1 MFKNFFKSG
10 FRNLVKYK
18 SFSLINLTGL
28 SLGLSAIMVLAFML
42 YQFITVNSQFQ
53 NKDRLF
59 YLRTKKEDGNIHKQ
73 TPFPLLYEALKT
85 SPEIEAGT
93 HMQSFNWPWLKNGEK
108 EFQQQ
113 SWYVDSGFF
122 KVFTFP
128 LSQGNASH
136 ALREKYSVVLSHDMA
151 IKLFGTTNAIG
162 KTLAADDTTQLT
174 VTAVMKP
181 IPSNST
187 FRPEVLLTTAL
198 LRDNAMFNNMADWYN
213 TIAENYI
220 LLKPGADI
228 AKVSRQINSIVQTHY
243 VESGRKTQLM
253 LTSFNDYV
261 KNEAGDIVQVI
272 IKGEIGTILFILL
285 IIVANLVN
293 LNAATMFSRAKEVAI
308 KQMMGSSKRRIIM
321 QFCVENSLLVFG
333 SLVLAFLLF
342 QAVLL
347 PQVNTM
353 IESRFGALLPDM
365 QRDYPLAFWFI
376 GAALLIVIIAGSYPA
391 FHLLSLKVTNVVKGE
406 IAGANRKYY
415 GKNIFITLQFVLAI
429 TFIGVT
435 IILSRQINHMKS
447 ATLGFNKENVLVVPM
462 QLAYK
467 DENAAHARFNVL
479 LNELRANPYVKGIS
493 TSEDIPTAYHQ
504 NYNTFHDPATNK
516 EIHIRQAYTDAG
528 LLPAYEIP
536 LIQGRNFRNVPAE
549 QEQGNII
556 INRKAMEA
564 FGWKDAIGKQIK
576 AGGSNETLKVIGV
589 MENFHYSDLT
599 RNIEPLMHGYGAEQQ
614 LGFTYLSVRI
624 DPSHTNEII
633 GQLQAGFNAMPS
645 RRAFSYELI
654 GTRIDNQ
661 YALLNGILKVTNF
674 VSLLTIFIAA
684 MGMFGLI
691 ALFARQRVKEI
702 GIRKVLGAGVSDIM
716 RMLLQNYV
724 VLIIIGSV
732 IAAPLV
738 WFVMSRWLQ
747 DFAYRIDI
755 SFWMPLAAGAIALVV
770 AMSIVIFQ
778 AIKAARANP
787 AKSLRTE

>member
-10 FRNLVKYK
+10 IRNLVKYK
-18 SFSLINLTGL
+18 SFSLINLVGL

-53 NKDRLF
+53 NKDRMF
-59 YLRTKKEDGNIHKQ
+59 YVRTKNEDGSIHKQ

-93 HMQSFNWPWLKNGEK
+93 HMQSFSWPWLKNGEK

-128 LSQGNASH
+128 LAQGNAAN

-151 IKLFGTTNAIG
+151 IKLFGTTDAVG
-162 KTLAADDTTQLT
+162 KTLTSDDTAQLT

-187 FRPEVLLTTAL
+187 FRPDVLLTTAL
-198 LRDNAMFNNMADWYN
+198 LKENAAFNTMADWYN
-213 TIAENYI
+213 TLAENYI
-220 LLKPGADI
+220 LLKPGADV
-228 AKVSRQINSIVQTHY
+228 AKVNRQINSIVQTHY
-243 VESGRKTQLM
+243 AEDQRKSQLM

-261 KNEAGDIVQVI
+261 KNEAGEIVQVI

-333 SLVLAFLLF
+333 SLILAFVLF

-347 PQVNTM
+347 PQINTM

-435 IILSRQINHMKS
+435 IILSRQINHMKT
-447 ATLGFNKENVLVVPM
+447 ATLGFNKENVLVIPM
-462 QLAYK
+462 HLAYK
-467 DENAAHARFNVL
+467 DETSAHARFNVL

-504 NYNTFHDPATNK
+504 NYNTFSDPATNK
-516 EIHIRQAYTDAG
+516 EVHIRQGYTDAG
-528 LLPAYEIP
+528 LLTTYEIP
-536 LIQGRNFRNVPAE
+536 LLQGRNFRNLPTE

-576 AGGSNETLKVIGV
+576 AGGSNEILKVIGV
-589 MENFHYSDLT
+589 MEDFHYSDLT
-599 RNIEPLMHGYGAEQQ
+599 RNVEPLMHGYGAEQQ
-614 LGFTYLSVRI
+614 LGFTYLSVRV
-624 DPSHTNEII
+624 DPRHTDEII
-633 GQLQAGFNAMPS
+633 QQLQAGFNAMPS
-645 RRAFSYELI
+645 RRAFSYEMI

-661 YALLNGILKVTNF
+661 YSLLNGILKVTNF

-691 ALFARQRVKEI
+691 ALFARQRGKEI
-702 GIRKVLGAGVSDIM
+702 SIRKVLGASVSDIM

-747 DFAYRIDI
+747 DFAYRINI

-770 AMSIVIFQ
+770 AMAIVIFQ